1 MEKKRKKTDNKDMHE
16 EVHLHVM
23 EVERATLLL
32 WNALELLL
40 GYEKTLALIEGIS
53 SKVLVKEFEVRKQT
67 SMLSFF
73 LLLLNSFLVYHQ
85 MNMILELDNREWSK
99 CEV

>member
-32 WNALELLL
+32 
-40 GYEKTLALIEGIS
+40 
-53 SKVLVKEFEVRKQT
+53 
-67 SMLSFF
+67 
-73 LLLLNSFLVYHQ
+73 
-85 MNMILELDNREWSK
+85 
-99 CEV
+99 